1 MSLPVV
7 TSSARYREQQEYYD
21 LGRSLSGEASLQG
34 PVRRQTAADLL
45 LQIQDEE
52 RRTRDSS
59 LKRETAEHTTHQAHV
74 RHHLTTK
81 GQGSFLHT
89 HQEQAEP
96 LHHLLRCHGR
106 VHLHGGRG
114 P

>member
-1 MSLPVV
+1 MIEEEGSQERL
-7 TSSARYREQQEYYD
+7 RYKD
-21 LGRSLSGEASLQG
+21 

-59 LKRETAEHTTHQAHV
+59 IKREAAEHTTHQAHV